1 MCPRQAHVVAL
12 SDHIPAHAL
21 HHHATLPLCQKMWVK
36 LGVPSG
42 SFSFYILWFY
52 NRAKYLLNKQF
63 ERASLR
69 GDVHFQKHVSFK
81 TQMEYHLLCALGARH
96 SIASV
101 RWSSPSVSASAL
113 ITPRAPSPAC
123 PSYLFGRW
131 LFQIKTARCTYMF
144 LSLREL
150 IDIRS
155 FILEEHE
162 GKSRNLKWS
171 AGGDTACLWKNQKS
185 EACLLRLRNQRLWF
199 Q

>member
-81 TQMEYHLLCALGARH
+81 TQMEYYLLCPLGARH

-113 ITPRAPSPAC
+113 ITHGHHHQPVLLT
-123 PSYLFGRW
+123 YLVADSSRSR
-131 LFQIKTARCTYMF
+131 LLDARTCSCHF
-144 LSLREL
+144 V
-150 IDIRS
+150 
-155 FILEEHE
+155 
-162 GKSRNLKWS
+162 NW
-171 AGGDTACLWKNQKS
+171 
-185 EACLLRLRNQRLWF
+185 
-199 Q
+199 